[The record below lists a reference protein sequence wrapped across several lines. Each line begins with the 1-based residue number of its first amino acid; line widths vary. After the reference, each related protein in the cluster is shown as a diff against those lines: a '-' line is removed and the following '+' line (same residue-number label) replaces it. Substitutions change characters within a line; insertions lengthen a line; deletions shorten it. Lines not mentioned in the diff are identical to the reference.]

1 MLHENCIVVTPF
13 GSSSKKMRANFFN
26 TKFQDYPLKIQDC
39 FCAACWPWSARKHI
53 TECKQVSDF
62 QNGIFKLR
70 THPNKKL

>member
-39 FCAACWPWSARKHI
+39 FCAACWPWSARKH
-53 TECKQVSDF
+53 TRECKQV
-62 QNGIFKLR
+62 FKMEFLSCA
-70 THPNKKL
+70 HPNKKL